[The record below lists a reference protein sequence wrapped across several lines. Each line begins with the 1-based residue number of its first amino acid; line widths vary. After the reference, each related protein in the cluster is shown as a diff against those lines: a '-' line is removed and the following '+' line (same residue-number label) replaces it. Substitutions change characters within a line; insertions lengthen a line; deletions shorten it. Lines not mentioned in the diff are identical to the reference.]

1 MVQVALVDSGGT
13 NIGSVADAVERL
25 GGTARLTADPA
36 EILRA
41 DRVILPGVGA
51 AGAAMARLN
60 ELDLIAVLRDV
71 RVPMLGVCVGSQ
83 LLFEHS
89 EEDGG
94 VDLLGY
100 LPGRVTRLPGDEH
113 IRIPH
118 MGWNTLELLAD
129 DPILAGI
136 STGERGYF
144 VHSYAAPVTG
154 TTLAA
159 CEHGTRF
166 AAVVRGRTAET
177 AHIWGCQFHPE
188 KSAAV
193 GSRLLANFL
202 SPAISEGVTA

>member
-25 GGTARLTADPA
+25 GGVARLTADPA
-36 EILRA
+36 EILAA

-51 AGAAMARLN
+51 AGAAMARLRQ
-60 ELDLIAVLRDV
+60 LDLIGVLHEV
-71 RVPMLGVCVGSQ
+71 TVPMLGVCVGAQ

-94 VDLLGY
+94 VDLLGF
-100 LPGRVTRLPGDEH
+100 LPGVVAKLPGNDQ

-118 MGWNTLELLAD
+118 MGWNTLELLD
-129 DPILAGI
+129 EDPILAGL
-136 STGERGYF
+136 STGERAYF
-144 VHSYAAPVTG
+144 VHSYAAAVSEN
-154 TTLAA
+154 TLTAS
-159 CEHGTRF
+159 EHGTRF
-166 AAVVRGRTAET
+166 SAVVRGRTPST

-188 KSAAV
+188 KSASV

-202 SPAISEGVTA
+202 SESVREEIAA